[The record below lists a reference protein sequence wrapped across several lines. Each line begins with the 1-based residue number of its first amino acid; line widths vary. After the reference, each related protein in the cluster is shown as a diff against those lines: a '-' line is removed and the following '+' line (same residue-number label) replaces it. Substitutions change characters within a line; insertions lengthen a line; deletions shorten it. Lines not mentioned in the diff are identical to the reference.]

1 MAGTLFS
8 VNRDYPSEIVEARR
22 ALYPMYKDYY
32 NKVSIQYPAKLVVN
46 GEVKHDMF
54 PDWSTIMSGYRVDS
68 RQLYVNN
75 SVTRPQP
82 IAVDRAGH
90 DVSRGADRAENR
102 SDDLSAGE
110 DSRGHFVSTLTIN
123 ETVWRDNTTSSTT
136 AGSADA
142 TSSGAC
148 GDSRDVL
155 VPPGDE
161 RVAGRTQTRRG
172 CW

>member
-1 MAGTLFS
+1 
-8 VNRDYPSEIVEARR
+8 
-22 ALYPMYKDYY
+22 
-32 NKVSIQYPAKLVVN
+32 
-46 GEVKHDMF
+46 
-54 PDWSTIMSGYRVDS
+54 MSGYRVDS

-82 IAVDRAGH
+82 IAVDSAGH

-102 SDDLSAGE
+102 SADLSAGE

-123 ETVWRDNTTSSTT
+123 ETGWRDNTTSSTT
-136 AGSADA
+136 AGSTDA

-161 RVAGRTQTRRG
+161 RARGERRRDGDVGDSSGDSSGADPGGGSGRTTV
-172 CW
+172 